1 MLGNEGKLPGEI
13 TLFSKWAEASA
24 GMLETMVRKMEKI
37 ETSKIVGDFENG
49 ARMVMY
55 GCTYLYL

>member
-1 MLGNEGKLPGEI
+1 
-13 TLFSKWAEASA
+13 
-24 GMLETMVRKMEKI
+24 MLETMVRKMEKI